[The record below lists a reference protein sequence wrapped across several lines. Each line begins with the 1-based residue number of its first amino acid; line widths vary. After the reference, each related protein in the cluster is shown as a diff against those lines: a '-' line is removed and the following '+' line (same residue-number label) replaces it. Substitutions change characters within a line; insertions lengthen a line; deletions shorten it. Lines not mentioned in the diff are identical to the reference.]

1 MHKTLERQLIR
12 FFGSIDVIPPEYD
25 QMIKIIDTSYKNFQA
40 DYELMERSLDISSKE
55 LTALNQQLQKEAE
68 IIENEVELRTKEL
81 SVERSKLEIMAQNM
95 VTGAIL
101 INTSGDVLFLNKPAK
116 TFINFSGSDHSTA
129 LEQLYEA
136 YSDYPIA
143 EYIRRSLQKEFL
155 KIADVQ
161 VGDAIFNITFQPLE
175 NQFNSS
181 GIMVWINN
189 VTAET
194 LLERA
199 KSELIVVASH
209 QLRTPLT
216 VTKGNTEI
224 LLDESYG
231 PINEEQREIV
241 EQTHESNENMIT
253 LVNQMLDTTKIEQ
266 GIFNLERS
274 SVQLE
279 DVLERCVGDLTPHA
293 KENKVIIS
301 YSPPLVKLPSIKSDD
316 TRLYQIFQN
325 LIDNGVKY
333 CRPELNACTVT
344 VAVALSDT
352 HITVTVRDQGIGIP
366 KQEHN
371 KIFGRFYRASNAE
384 TSFINGTGLGLHI
397 VKTLV
402 ESMSGEISFKSE
414 ENQGTLFTVSFPIEE
429 SSN

>member
-12 FFGSIDVIPPEYD
+12 FFGSVDAIPPEFD
-25 QMIKIIDTSYKNFQA
+25 QIITIVDTSYKNFQA

-55 LTALNQQLQKEAE
+55 LTELNQQLQKEAE
-68 IIENEVELRTKEL
+68 VIENEVGLRTKEL
-81 SVERSKLEIMAQNM
+81 SVERSKLEIIAQNM

-101 INTSGDVLFLNKPAK
+101 INNSGDVLFLNKPAK
-116 TFINFSGSDHSTA
+116 AFINFSGNDHSTA

-136 YSDYPIA
+136 YSDHPIA

-155 KIADVQ
+155 TITQVQ
-161 VGDAIFNITFQPLE
+161 VEEAIFNITFQPLE
-175 NQFNSS
+175 NQFSSS

-266 GIFNLERS
+266 GVFSLERS

-279 DVLERCVGDLTPHA
+279 DVLGRCVRDLAPHA
-293 KENKVIIS
+293 NENKVTIS
-301 YSPPLVKLPSIKSDD
+301 YKPLPGKLPSIKSDD
-316 TRLYQIFQN
+316 TRLYQVFQN

-333 CRPELNACTVT
+333 CRPELNDCTVT
-344 VAVALSDT
+344 VSVALSDT
-352 HITVTVRDQGIGIP
+352 HITVTVQDQGIGIP
-366 KQEHN
+366 KQEHD

-402 ESMSGEISFKSE
+402 ESM
-414 ENQGTLFTVSFPIEE
+414 
-429 SSN
+429 